1 MFCSG
6 HRRRTGTAAAARL
19 NPRAPSC
26 PTGTRPAVKC
36 SSQPSHRQGPLPCG
50 GLDLRLS
57 EGTFAIRD
65 DHTRLSGQ
73 RGKMGSFSPKPPT
86 ARAQT
91 VWISFRSYP
100 NNLNNHQARFLLAPA
115 VASGCSETN
124 TNPICSQ
131 RVILEA
137 RDKLHPLQCC
147 CQRPGSDPSNSPPTV
162 PGAGCPLPEI
172 PLGRPCRSHLGASCS
187 GSAKRSELPMFPSW
201 GEAVATRAL
210 PGHRRGGCR
219 QWCHH
224 PSPQPLLVPNHHPE
238 HPGMKAHVETRDWH
252 PEPCV
257 TSLVPAVG
265 WESGHSWQIL
275 IGLQLYLDEK

>member
-6 HRRRTGTAAAARL
+6 HRGRTGTAAVARL

-36 SSQPSHRQGPLPCG
+36 SLQPSHRQGPLPCA

-124 TNPICSQ
+124 TNPICSH

-147 CQRPGSDPSNSPPTV
+147 CQRPGSDPSNSP
-162 PGAGCPLPEI
+162 
-172 PLGRPCRSHLGASCS
+172 RPCLGL
-187 GSAKRSELPMFPSW
+187 G
-201 GEAVATRAL
+201 
-210 PGHRRGGCR
+210 
-219 QWCHH
+219 
-224 PSPQPLLVPNHHPE
+224 VPCLRYPW
-238 HPGMKAHVETRDWH
+238 A
-252 PEPCV
+252 
-257 TSLVPAVG
+257 VPAGAISGPPALVLPNARSCPCSRAG
-265 WESGHSWQIL
+265 ERLWPPESYLGTGGGAAGSGAITPPHSPSLCQTITQSIL
-275 IGLQLYLDEK
+275 A